1 MNAYTLSYTFGKN
14 QQGTRFRIIGYTGID
29 YLSEA
34 CARRRMMMNFLE
46 LPVPF
51 QLLSNIY
58 PHNGHLQDIKYRAP
72 WSNKVSTCKLHVT
85 GSVMEDLMENTR
97 FGDSLERFD
106 VFQVQTGSGLEE
118 VVPSSNPASQCSIGD
133 TEALWDIDKLESSEN
148 RSTWDESFS
157 PCMPDAFCFSCND
170 LTLPEDVIFAD
181 HLMFKSHLP
190 SIHTMLQRLK
200 VMTVSDP
207 LLHLSVMPSEDIIF
221 RHCASY
227 TEVLDK
233 VPDTAVTGE
242 VTEVFIKETVL
253 NEESLM
259 LPVEVLMESVQ
270 RQEVIFSFAKLQD
283 LLSLIPEPMEEKET
297 DLQMKGDEHKTEVEV
312 LQIQES
318 SCTYDSFKEPNS
330 PVALRVYTEMEL
342 DLVLSPCNDTLP
354 NRFLSTEQL
363 SAEQLSPVYKQHL
376 LSDSECENMEKA
388 VWMAEKHH
396 KCVAGFLL
404 AEPQTVRS
412 SIHYH
417 TLPDLL
423 MLLTVKREHV
433 ESNKN
438 IGQFYLTDITAVL
451 PEPSFTDLSVYTEN
465 NHTAKIEALKNETF
479 SPLSIMQIDEML
491 FAVHTA
497 LPHPDGPI
505 AAQPNHLQTAE
516 TVQVDLHV
524 EKTVKPFRTEQISCQ
539 AKTTKET
546 DCYTAQVKQQMS
558 NPTSFKPT
566 KPERCSE
573 IQRNCSVT
581 TCTSG
586 EQLNISEVLEMF
598 KSSPLR
604 HKHTE
609 VISTV
614 TKPPE
619 QRREGTTCKSVD
631 RSKSRHVNSSAA
643 KSHQSLDPF
652 SSFIWLRTL
661 QKSPIPTPQ
670 KSSPTST
677 EMNVS
682 RSPRGKALPVLRVN
696 AADKVLDSKNNIT
709 ATETR
714 VPSEERP
721 ISRTIHVQ
729 ATETQRNAYR
739 ELKVLGLPCLNKA
752 HESGV
757 SGLNNRD
764 FDTLS
769 PELTRFLLKQ
779 QERTRQTQQGGDC
792 VLDDITLLHILVTLK
807 ELLLKSD
814 LHAAIDYLARV
825 KTSCA
830 LNCLDELMKKFEVL
844 LYLSRKRPEP
854 DPKLLEL
861 QDQISTWMNSHL
873 DHNTR
878 ALVLTVNTVTT
889 KVFAALRQVLGDS
902 VYALVPKEGNCKV
915 TSREVMESL
924 SRSRCVLL
932 CRQHIGPDFPWQ
944 SFILVFEIHCVDH
957 SPFSSVCSERNI
969 TYISFSTAVP
979 EFNGNTVSYLDS
991 IPFVL
996 FVTDGLLKH
1005 SRIQRALE
1013 TTYDMTLLE
1022 RKHPPCAQKLGGA
1035 DYDVITVDENTA
1047 VLIQE
1052 VSELEMEKASSRVV
1066 MRLSALSLQ
1075 FTRCWLILHCDES
1088 HRALISSSVYLN
1100 LVVIYSSFVLFG
1112 HKSKKFDVKVLLVCE
1127 EEEIARYIY
1136 QICLHTLMSSDRDAL
1151 SWLDR
1156 DWLSVQPTDA
1166 EHCLLQFPCINPLVA
1181 QLMLTR
1187 APSLQWLLRASLVE
1201 LQEMLSQVPHKV
1213 IKLFSDITAK
1223 HNMKMTASESENKAL
1238 QTNIF
1243 DHHHPQRDVCHSQ
1256 QPVYFTESLSGQ
1268 QEDKMPP
1275 SRFCD
1280 LIGQSLC
1287 RQEDHISDRAQA
1299 STNSHTQLKMGPF
1312 SQDSASLNV
1321 WQTQDEGRIHLNPD
1335 LVPKQAA
1342 VLSGPQVLD
1351 SRNSV
1356 CEVSCRRQRQTHWRS
1371 PENITD
1377 QKTAERKRQRTED
1390 VHTVFP
1396 HYKRGKLLCEKVPG
1410 RNDGQTRLSISTT
1423 AS

>member
-1 MNAYTLSYTFGKN
+1 M
-14 QQGTRFRIIGYTGID
+14 
-29 YLSEA
+29 
-34 CARRRMMMNFLE
+34 
-46 LPVPF
+46 
-51 QLLSNIY
+51 
-58 PHNGHLQDIKYRAP
+58 
-72 WSNKVSTCKLHVT
+72 
-85 GSVMEDLMENTR
+85 
-97 FGDSLERFD
+97 
-106 VFQVQTGSGLEE
+106 
-118 VVPSSNPASQCSIGD
+118 
-133 TEALWDIDKLESSEN
+133 
-148 RSTWDESFS
+148 
-157 PCMPDAFCFSCND
+157 
-170 LTLPEDVIFAD
+170 
-181 HLMFKSHLP
+181 
-190 SIHTMLQRLK
+190 
-200 VMTVSDP
+200 
-207 LLHLSVMPSEDIIF
+207 
-221 RHCASY
+221 
-227 TEVLDK
+227 
-233 VPDTAVTGE
+233 
-242 VTEVFIKETVL
+242 
-253 NEESLM
+253 
-259 LPVEVLMESVQ
+259 
-270 RQEVIFSFAKLQD
+270 
-283 LLSLIPEPMEEKET
+283 
-297 DLQMKGDEHKTEVEV
+297 
-312 LQIQES
+312 
-318 SCTYDSFKEPNS
+318 
-330 PVALRVYTEMEL
+330 
-342 DLVLSPCNDTLP
+342 
-354 NRFLSTEQL
+354 
-363 SAEQLSPVYKQHL
+363 
-376 LSDSECENMEKA
+376 
-388 VWMAEKHH
+388 
-396 KCVAGFLL
+396 
-404 AEPQTVRS
+404 
-412 SIHYH
+412 
-417 TLPDLL
+417 
-423 MLLTVKREHV
+423 
-433 ESNKN
+433 
-438 IGQFYLTDITAVL
+438 
-451 PEPSFTDLSVYTEN
+451 
-465 NHTAKIEALKNETF
+465 
-479 SPLSIMQIDEML
+479 
-491 FAVHTA
+491 
-497 LPHPDGPI
+497 
-505 AAQPNHLQTAE
+505 
-516 TVQVDLHV
+516 
-524 EKTVKPFRTEQISCQ
+524 EQISCQ
-539 AKTTKET
+539 AETTKET

-714 VPSEERP
+714 LPSEERP

-873 DHNTR
+873 DHNTK

-979 EFNGNTVSYLDS
+979 EFKDGNTVSYLDS

-996 FVTDGLLKH
+996 FVTEGLLKH

-1022 RKHPPCAQKLGGA
+1022 RKHPPCAPKLGGA

-1100 LVVIYSSFVLFG
+1100 LVFIYSSFVLFG

-1223 HNMKMTASESENKAL
+1223 HNIKMTASESENKASL

-1410 RNDGQTRLSISTT
+1410 RNDGQTRLRFF
-1423 AS
+1423 